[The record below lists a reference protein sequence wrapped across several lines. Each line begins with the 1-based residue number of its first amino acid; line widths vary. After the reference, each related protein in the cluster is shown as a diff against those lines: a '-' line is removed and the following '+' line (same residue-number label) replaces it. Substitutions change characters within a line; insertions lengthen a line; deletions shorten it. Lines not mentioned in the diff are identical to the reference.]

1 MSSLKS
7 VCHRDGTVTYWST
20 YNQSWERRVPLLPI
34 RELAAMAKPE
44 RSRIL
49 RHLEK
54 AWDRLHPGEEP

>member
-1 MSSLKS
+1 MKISL
-7 VCHRDGTVTYWST
+7 HRDGTVTYWSVYT
-20 YNQSWERRVPLLPI
+20 QSWERRVTQIPT
-34 RELAAMAKPE
+34 REFAVMAKAE